1 MKSDNEN
8 SEEEGWE
15 FGDIWKQGSPDDA
28 VSQEDVEY
36 VEVLRGDTGTGYDD
50 SVMMDLVAYL
60 GAKGIRATF
69 DSFSLGLEPAAIK
82 TYVLKV
88 EVGKEEASRDYLREK
103 FSNEQTTDH
112 KDNRSSE

>member
-1 MKSDNEN
+1 MKRDNEN

-15 FGDIWKQGSPDDA
+15 YGDIWKQDSPDET
-28 VSQEDVEY
+28 VSQEDIEY

-69 DSFSLGLEPAAIK
+69 DSFSLGMEPAAIK

-88 EVGKEEASRDYLREK
+88 EVGKEEESREYLREK
-103 FSNEQTTDH
+103 FSNE
-112 KDNRSSE
+112 